1 MKTLLLQSVE
11 GIVAQGGMDMVKNVT
26 PYSAVGYAFA
36 VLILCFGVYVFYKL
50 YIDEKKYNK
59 ERSQSLTSMTE
70 KVIELMIVVK
80 TRLDDQQSMKDSFGV
95 ISNKIDMTI
104 RSVEELKNIIK

>member
-50 YIDEKKYNK
+50 YVDEKKYNK
-59 ERSQSLTSMTE
+59 ERSQSLTAMTE
-70 KVIELMIVVK
+70 KVIELMIMVR
-80 TRLDDQQSMKDSFGV
+80 TRLDDQQSMKDNFGT
-95 ISNKIDMTI
+95 ISNKIDNTMKSI
-104 RSVEELKNIIK
+104 DELKSLVK